1 MSASDEIKNEQGEV
15 SRRFFFKG
23 TAALVGAGLIADSKP
38 NAAQGP
44 PPDAAPPAP
53 SAPSA
58 ATSADGHLAG
68 YCGEGNWLGAPPV
81 IPDSQIAKTIEV
93 DVLVLGGGHAGVL
106 AALGASDKGA
116 KVAVVEP
123 QDEAGFAT
131 DYWHRVG
138 EDIGH
143 FNSQWLIKRGYGPYD
158 TGEITM
164 EFVKRTSGRCNP
176 EIIRLFVEN
185 SGPMFDRMAEVYES
199 YEAKRKADDSAV
211 KYKYSDGVVE
221 TYDFSNIMDEKY
233 LFNQVQKDRSGK
245 DYPIVLGGY
254 KTWPCTA
261 MFQGPVLRREV
272 SPFVSVLRWFVK
284 YTALKTVDNGAQWY
298 YEHKAVVLTQD
309 ASGAVTGAIV
319 KDKSGAYINFIARKG
334 VIVATGDFT
343 GNREM
348 CWDLISET
356 AEILER
362 NGQSR
367 NGSRG
372 PRASAQSGGSGGLR
386 PGGAGPGG
394 GSGPRVS
401 MGMTIQRDGAGHK
414 MCCWAG
420 GMIEPSP
427 RGCMSGGGGVSGPWG
442 TSPMLQL
449 NSTAERWVNEGAV
462 PVVVAAASRQ
472 ATGLGC
478 VVTDKKYMK
487 SILIAGL
494 EHGGPNFGRK
504 EWLIDMEEDM
514 AKVLAA
520 GAKGVKIRGLTVA
533 EREGGTVYGANT
545 LEELAGYLGY
555 KGDLIPAFV
564 ESIKRYNSLCHKGDD
579 TDFGKDAKAMI
590 PIDEPPFYGC
600 AGQLGSTPG
609 FGLVTLAGMVADS
622 KLRVL
627 DKSGKPIK
635 GLYVAGNTLGG
646 RYGMGYTTPVAGN
659 SIGMA
664 MTHGWLA
671 GKYVAES

>member
-23 TAALVGAGLIADSKP
+23 TAALVGAGLIADSKA
-38 NAAQGP
+38 NAAQAQAP
-44 PPDAAPPAP
+44 ETPAAAPA
-53 SAPSA
+53 S
-58 ATSADGHLAG
+58 GHLTG
-68 YCGEGNWLGAPPV
+68 YLGDRDWLGTPPV
-81 IPDSQIAKTIEV
+81 IADSQIAKTVEV

-106 AALGASDKGA
+106 AALGASDKGV

-143 FNSQWLIKRGYGPYD
+143 FNSKWLIKRGYGPYD
-158 TGEITM
+158 TGEITL
-164 EFVKRTSGRCNP
+164 EFVKRSAGRCNP
-176 EIIRLFVEN
+176 EIIRQFVEN
-185 SGPMFDRMAEVYES
+185 SGPMFDRMVEIYES
-199 YEAKRKADDSAV
+199 YEARRKADDSAV
-211 KYKYSDGVVE
+211 QFKYSDGVTE
-221 TYDFSNIMDEKY
+221 TYDFSNIMEEKY
-233 LFNQVQKDRSGK
+233 LYNQIQKDRSGK

-272 SPFVSVLRWFVK
+272 SPFISVLRWFVK

-309 ASGAVTGAIV
+309 ASGAVTGAIA
-319 KDKSGAYINFIARKG
+319 KDKSGSSYIKFIARRG

-343 GNREM
+343 SNREM
-348 CWDLISET
+348 CWDLIGET

-362 NGQSR
+362 NGQTR
-367 NGSRG
+367 NGSGG
-372 PRASAQSGGSGGLR
+372 PRPSASGGSG
-386 PGGAGPGG
+386 PGG
-394 GSGPRVS
+394 GGRGADVPGGPRMS
-401 MGMTIQRDGAGHK
+401 MGTTIVRDGTGHK

-420 GMIEPSP
+420 GMIEPAP

-442 TSPMLQL
+442 STPMLQL
-449 NSTAERWVNEGAV
+449 NCMAERWVNEAAV
-462 PVVVAAASRQ
+462 PLVVSAGARQ
-472 ATGLGC
+472 PAGLAC
-478 VVTDKKYMK
+478 VVTDKKYLK
-487 SILIAGL
+487 SILVAGL

-514 AKVLAA
+514 AKVLGA
-520 GAKGVKIRGLTVA
+520 GAKGAKVRGLTVA

-555 KGDLIPAFV
+555 KGDLVQGFL
-564 ESIKRYNSLCHKGDD
+564 ESIKRYNSLCRKGDD

-590 PIDEPPFYGC
+590 SIDEPPFYGC
-600 AGQLGSTPG
+600 AGSLGGTPG

-627 DKSGKPIK
+627 DKSSKPIK

-646 RYGMGYTTPVAGN
+646 RYGPAYTTPVAGN

-671 GKYVAES
+671 GKYAAEG

>member
-15 SRRFFFKG
+15 SRRVFFKG
-23 TAALVGAGLIADSKP
+23 TAALVGAGLIADSKA
-38 NAAQGP
+38 NAVQAQAP
-44 PPDAAPPAP
+44 EAA
-53 SAPSA
+53 A
-58 ATSADGHLAG
+58 AAAASGHLTG
-68 YCGEGNWLGAPPV
+68 YVGDRDWLGTPPV
-81 IPDSQIAKTIEV
+81 ILNSQIAKTVEV

-106 AALGASDKGA
+106 AALGASDKGV

-123 QDEAGFAT
+123 QDEAGFAN

-143 FNSQWLIKRGYGPYD
+143 FNSKWLIKRGYGPYD
-158 TGEITM
+158 TGEITL
-164 EFVKRTSGRCNP
+164 EFVKRSAGRCNP
-176 EIIRLFVEN
+176 EIIRQFVEN
-185 SGPMFDRMAEVYES
+185 SGLMFDRMAEIYES

-211 KYKYSDGVVE
+211 QFKYSDGVTE
-221 TYDFSNIMDEKY
+221 TYDFSDIMDEKY
-233 LFNQVQKDRSGK
+233 LHNQIQKDRSGK

-272 SPFVSVLRWFVK
+272 SPFISVLRWFVK

-309 ASGAVTGAIV
+309 ASGAVTGAIA
-319 KDKSGAYINFIARKG
+319 KDKSGSSYIKFIARKG

-343 GNREM
+343 SNREM
-348 CWDLISET
+348 CWDLIGET

-362 NGQSR
+362 NGQTR
-367 NGSRG
+367 NGS
-372 PRASAQSGGSGGLR
+372 GGSRPSASRGSG
-386 PGGAGPGG
+386 PGGAAGSSRGASGP
-394 GSGPRVS
+394 SGPRVS
-401 MGMTIQRDGAGHK
+401 MGVSVVRDGAGHK

-442 TSPMLQL
+442 STPMLQL
-449 NSTAERWVNEGAV
+449 NSVAERWVNEAAV
-462 PVVVAAASRQ
+462 PLVVSASSRQ
-472 ATGLGC
+472 PAGPAC
-478 VVTDKKYMK
+478 VVTDKKYLK
-487 SILIAGL
+487 SILVAGL

-504 EWLIDMEEDM
+504 EWLTDMEEDM
-514 AKVLAA
+514 AEVLAA
-520 GAKGVKIRGLTVA
+520 GAKGAKVRGLTVA
-533 EREGGTVYGANT
+533 EREGGTVYGART

-555 KGDLIPAFV
+555 QGDLVQAFL
-564 ESIKRYNSLCHKGDD
+564 ESIKRYNSLCRKGDD

-590 PIDEPPFYGC
+590 SIDEPPFYGC
-600 AGQLGSTPG
+600 VGQLGGTPG

-627 DKSGKPIK
+627 DKSSKPIK

-646 RYGMGYTTPVAGN
+646 RYGPAYTTPVAGN

>member
-1 MSASDEIKNEQGEV
+1 
-15 SRRFFFKG
+15 
-23 TAALVGAGLIADSKP
+23 
-38 NAAQGP
+38 
-44 PPDAAPPAP
+44 
-53 SAPSA
+53 
-58 ATSADGHLAG
+58 
-68 YCGEGNWLGAPPV
+68 
-81 IPDSQIAKTIEV
+81 
-93 DVLVLGGGHAGVL
+93 
-106 AALGASDKGA
+106 
-116 KVAVVEP
+116 
-123 QDEAGFAT
+123 
-131 DYWHRVG
+131 VG

-143 FNSQWLIKRGYGPYD
+143 FNSRWLIKRGYGPYD

-164 EFVKRTSGRCNP
+164 EFVKRTAGRCNP
-176 EIIRLFVEN
+176 EIIRQFVEN
-185 SGPMFDRMAEVYES
+185 SGPMFDRMVEIYES

-211 KYKYSDGVVE
+211 KFKYSDGVTE
-221 TYDFSNIMDEKY
+221 TYDFSNIMDEKFLY
-233 LFNQVQKDRSGK
+233 NQVQKDRSGK
-245 DYPIVLGGY
+245 DYPILLGGY

-272 SPFVSVLRWFVK
+272 SPFISVLRWFVK
-284 YTALKTVDNGAQWY
+284 YTALKTVDNGAQWF

-309 ASGAVTGAIV
+309 ASGAVTGAIA
-319 KDKSGAYINFIARKG
+319 KDKSGSSYIKFIARKG

-343 GNREM
+343 SNREM
-348 CWDLISET
+348 CWDLIGET
-356 AEILER
+356 AEIMER
-362 NGQSR
+362 NGQGR
-367 NGSRG
+367 NSSGG
-372 PRASAQSGGSGGLR
+372 PRGSAPSGTGASVGGPGASGPSASGPGGSGA
-386 PGGAGPGG
+386 GGSAP
-394 GSGPRVS
+394 SGPRVS
-401 MGMTIQRDGAGHK
+401 MGLSIVRDGVGHK

-420 GMIEPSP
+420 GLIEPAP

-442 TSPMLQL
+442 STPMLQL
-449 NSTAERWVNEGAV
+449 NYMAERWVNEGAV

-472 ATGLGC
+472 PAGLGC
-478 VVTDKKYMK
+478 LVTDKKYMK

-520 GAKGVKIRGLTVA
+520 GAKGAKVRGLTVA

-555 KGDLIPAFV
+555 KGDLITAFV
-564 ESIKRYNSLCHKGDD
+564 ESIKRYNSLCRKGDD
-579 TDFGKDAKAMI
+579 TDFGKDVKAMI

-600 AGQLGSTPG
+600 AGRLGGTPG

-627 DKSGKPIK
+627 DRSGKPIK